1 MRRFFLRCAAAALA
15 AVLTLPPALAA
26 ERDSEMVRVGLA
38 YGSSALASAN
48 LENNTGYGS
57 GYRMG
62 YFDDG
67 LDFVELARTDEGE
80 TQITMVKAQNT
91 WVNGTSYSN
100 SDNGGE
106 AIGCYHVLVEDGYRS
121 YEQAAADAQEYRDG
135 FVAWIGGDYQVRAG
149 AYLTEEEAE
158 DAAWDLDGEVVG
170 TSSYAVNVTVTGTDQ
185 ILFQF
190 DGGDALAL
198 GVMPDVTGT
207 DSVRT
212 WFKGYR
218 YYGGFRYERIGGGDL
233 TVVNIVDLE
242 TYIKGVV
249 PYEMSSSWPLE
260 ALKVQA
266 VCARSYAYIN
276 IHSGKHT
283 SYHFDV
289 CNTTDCQAYYG
300 AGTNSSSYQATER
313 TDRAVDE
320 TAGEYAWYDGQ
331 VIEAFYSSS
340 HGGASESVYNV
351 WGTSLEQYPY
361 LCGVEDPYE
370 ADMASK
376 NSYSSWTVSYTSS
389 ELAQRLERY
398 DYDASSGIE
407 SLTLTYSDLG
417 NVIQVRVNYR
427 DGGSDTIRPSSM
439 RSSSMRSVFG
449 ISSIRF
455 TVNGRAASSGSGT
468 TSSSGGGLT
477 ANGSTSLDSQGSYTV
492 ISGSG
497 SLSQAGLDGLYAI
510 SGSGSITPAEDAA
523 SGGGSDT
530 DTPAGTQ
537 VTVSGSSYS
546 FQGSGNGHQL
556 GLSQYGAWAMAE
568 RGFTYEEIIEFY
580 YPGTY
585 VR

>member
-1 MRRFFLRCAAAALA
+1 MQFA
-15 AVLTLPPALAA
+15 AVLLAVVLALPTVLAA
-26 ERDSEMVRVGLA
+26 GSGGEMVRVGLA
-38 YGSSALASAN
+38 YGSGALVNAN

-62 YFDDG
+62 YFDDD
-67 LDFVELARTDEGE
+67 LDFVELAWTDEDE
-80 TQITMVKAQNT
+80 TQITMVKTQNT

-100 SDNGGE
+100 SDNGGDV
-106 AIGCYHVLVEDGYRS
+106 IGCYHVLVESGYRS

-135 FVAWIGGDYQVRAG
+135 FVAWIDGDYQVRAG
-149 AYLTEEEAE
+149 SYTSRQEAE
-158 DAAWDLDGEVVG
+158 DAAQSLGGTVAG
-170 TSSYAVNVTVTGTDQ
+170 TSSYAVNVTRTGTAE

-198 GVMPDVTGT
+198 GVMPDVTGA
-207 DSVRT
+207 DAVRT

-313 TDRAVDE
+313 TDQAVDE

-389 ELAQRLERY
+389 ELAQRLENY
-398 DYDASSGIE
+398 GYDASSGIE

-439 RSSSMRSVFG
+439 RSVFG

-455 TVNGRAASSGSGT
+455 TVNGQAASSGSGT

-477 ANGSTSLDSQGSYTV
+477 ANGSTSLDSQGTYTV

-510 SGSGSITPAEDAA
+510 SGSGSVTPAEDAA
-523 SGGGSDT
+523 SGGGSGT

-537 VTVSGSSYS
+537 VTVSGSSYI

-556 GLSQYGAWAMAE
+556 GLSQYGARAMAE
-568 RGFTYEEIIEFY
+568 RGFTYDEIIEFY

>member
-1 MRRFFLRCAAAALA
+1 MELTMKRFLFPAAAVVLSA
-15 AVLTLPPALAA
+15 ALTLPPVLAA
-26 ERDSEMVRVGLA
+26 ERDSDMVRVGLA
-38 YGSSALASAN
+38 YGSGALTSAN

-57 GYRMG
+57 GYRLG
-62 YFDDG
+62 YFDGD
-67 LDFVELARTDEGE
+67 LDFVELARTGGDE
-80 TQITMVKAQNT
+80 TQLTMLKTQNT
-91 WVNGTSYSN
+91 WVNGSSYSS
-100 SDNGGE
+100 SDNGGDV
-106 AIGCYHVLVEDGYRS
+106 IGCFHVLVEEGLRS
-121 YEQAAADAQEYRDG
+121 YDQAAREAEAYRDG
-135 FVAWIGGDYQVRAG
+135 FVAWVAGDYQVRAG
-149 AYLTEEEAE
+149 AYPTEAEAE

-170 TSSYAVNVTVTGTDQ
+170 TSSYAVNVTRTGTAE

-198 GVMPDVTGT
+198 GVMPDVTGA
-207 DSVRT
+207 DAVRT

-313 TDRAVDE
+313 TDQAVDE

-389 ELAQRLERY
+389 ELAQRLENY
-398 DYDASSGIE
+398 DYDASNGIE

-439 RSSSMRSVFG
+439 RSVFG

-455 TVNGRAASSGSGT
+455 TVNGQAASSGSGT

-477 ANGSTSLDSQGSYTV
+477 ANGSTSLDSQGTYTV

-510 SGSGSITPAEDAA
+510 SGSGSITSVEDAA
-523 SGGGSDT
+523 SGGGSGPD
-530 DTPAGTQ
+530 PPSGPQ
-537 VTVSGSSYS
+537 VTVSGSSYT

-585 VR
+585 VQ

>member
-1 MRRFFLRCAAAALA
+1 MQFA
-15 AVLTLPPALAA
+15 AVLLAVVLALPTVLAA
-26 ERDSEMVRVGLA
+26 GSGGEMVRVGLA
-38 YGSSALASAN
+38 YGSGALVNAN

-62 YFDDG
+62 YFDDD
-67 LDFVELARTDEGE
+67 LDFVELAWTDEDE
-80 TQITMVKAQNT
+80 TQITMVKTQNT

-100 SDNGGE
+100 SDNGGDV
-106 AIGCYHVLVEDGYRS
+106 IGCYHVLVESGYRS

-135 FVAWIGGDYQVRAG
+135 FVAWIDGDYQVRAG
-149 AYLTEEEAE
+149 SYTSRQEAE
-158 DAAWDLDGEVVG
+158 DAAQSLGGTVAG
-170 TSSYAVNVTVTGTDQ
+170 TSSYAVNVTRTGTAE

-198 GVMPDVTGT
+198 GVMPDVTGADT
-207 DSVRT
+207 VRT

-313 TDRAVDE
+313 TDQAVDE

-351 WGTSLEQYPY
+351 WGTSLERYPY

-389 ELAQRLERY
+389 ELVQRLENY
-398 DYDASSGIE
+398 GYDASSGIE

-439 RSSSMRSVFG
+439 RSVFG

-455 TVNGRAASSGSGT
+455 TVNGQAASSGSGT

-477 ANGSTSLDSQGSYTV
+477 ANGSTSLDSQGTYTV

-523 SGGGSDT
+523 SGGGSGT
-530 DTPAGTQ
+530 DTPTGTQ

>member
-1 MRRFFLRCAAAALA
+1 MQFA
-15 AVLTLPPALAA
+15 AVLLAVVLALPTVLAA
-26 ERDSEMVRVGLA
+26 GSGGEMVRVGLA
-38 YGSSALASAN
+38 YGSGALVNAN

-62 YFDDG
+62 YFDDD
-67 LDFVELARTDEGE
+67 LDFVELAWTDEDE
-80 TQITMVKAQNT
+80 TQITMVKTQNT

-100 SDNGGE
+100 SDNGGDV
-106 AIGCYHVLVEDGYRS
+106 IGCYHVLVESGYRS
-121 YEQAAADAQEYRDG
+121 YEQAAAAAQEYRDG
-135 FVAWIGGDYQVRAG
+135 FVAWIDGDYQVRAG
-149 AYLTEEEAE
+149 SYTSRQEAE
-158 DAAWDLDGEVVG
+158 DAAQSLGGTVAG
-170 TSSYAVNVTVTGTDQ
+170 TSSYAVNVTRTGTAE

-190 DGGDALAL
+190 DGGDELAL
-198 GVMPDVTGT
+198 GVMPDVTGA
-207 DSVRT
+207 DAVRT

-313 TDRAVDE
+313 TDQAVDE
-320 TAGEYAWYDGQ
+320 TAGEYTWYDGQ

-351 WGTSLEQYPY
+351 WGTSLERYPY

-389 ELAQRLERY
+389 ELVQRLENY
-398 DYDASSGIE
+398 GYDASSGIE

-427 DGGSDTIRPSSM
+427 GGGSDTIRP
-439 RSSSMRSVFG
+439 SSMRSVFG

-455 TVNGRAASSGSGT
+455 TVNGQAASSGSGT

-477 ANGSTSLDSQGSYTV
+477 ANGSTSLDSQGTYTV

-523 SGGGSDT
+523 SGGGSGT
-530 DTPAGTQ
+530 DTPTGTQ

>member
-1 MRRFFLRCAAAALA
+1 MQFA
-15 AVLTLPPALAA
+15 AVLLAVVLALPTVLAA
-26 ERDSEMVRVGLA
+26 GSGGEMVRVGLA
-38 YGSSALASAN
+38 YGSGALVNAN

-62 YFDDG
+62 YFDDD
-67 LDFVELARTDEGE
+67 LDFVELAWTDEDE
-80 TQITMVKAQNT
+80 TQITMVKTQNT

-100 SDNGGE
+100 SDNSGDV
-106 AIGCYHVLVEDGYRS
+106 IGCYHVLVESGYRS

-135 FVAWIGGDYQVRAG
+135 FVAWIDGDYQVRAG
-149 AYLTEEEAE
+149 SYTSRQEAE
-158 DAAWDLDGEVVG
+158 DAAQSLGGTVAG
-170 TSSYAVNVTVTGTDQ
+170 TSSYAVNVTRTGTAE

-190 DGGDALAL
+190 DGGDDLAL
-198 GVMPDVTGT
+198 GVMPDVTGA
-207 DSVRT
+207 DAVRT

-313 TDRAVDE
+313 TDQAVDE

-389 ELAQRLERY
+389 ELAQRLENY
-398 DYDASSGIE
+398 GYDASSGIE

-439 RSSSMRSVFG
+439 RSVFG

-455 TVNGRAASSGSGT
+455 TVNGQAASSGSGT

-477 ANGSTSLDSQGSYTV
+477 ANGSTSLDSQGTYTV

-523 SGGGSDT
+523 SGGDSGT
-530 DTPAGTQ
+530 DTPTGTQ
-537 VTVSGSSYS
+537 VAVSGSSYS

-568 RGFTYEEIIEFY
+568 RGFTYDEIIEFY

>member
-1 MRRFFLRCAAAALA
+1 MQFA
-15 AVLTLPPALAA
+15 AVLLAVVLALPTVLAA
-26 ERDSEMVRVGLA
+26 GSGGEMVRVGLA
-38 YGSSALASAN
+38 YGSGALVNAN

-67 LDFVELARTDEGE
+67 LDFVELARTDEDE
-80 TQITMVKAQNT
+80 TQITMVKTQNT

-100 SDNGGE
+100 SDNGGDV
-106 AIGCYHVLVEDGYRS
+106 IGCYHVLVESGYRS

-135 FVAWIGGDYQVRAG
+135 FVAWIDGDYQVRAG
-149 AYLTEEEAE
+149 SYTSRQEAE
-158 DAAWDLDGEVVG
+158 DAAQSLGGTVAG
-170 TSSYAVNVTVTGTDQ
+170 TSSYAVNVTRTGTAE

-190 DGGDALAL
+190 DGGDDLAL
-198 GVMPDVTGT
+198 GVMPDVTGA
-207 DSVRT
+207 DAVRT

-313 TDRAVDE
+313 TDQAVDE

-389 ELAQRLERY
+389 ELAQRLENY
-398 DYDASSGIE
+398 GYDASSGIE

-439 RSSSMRSVFG
+439 RSVFG

-455 TVNGRAASSGSGT
+455 TVNGQAASSGSGT

-477 ANGSTSLDSQGSYTV
+477 ANGSTSLDSQGTYTV

-523 SGGGSDT
+523 SGGGSGT
-530 DTPAGTQ
+530 DTPTGTQ

-585 VR
+585 VQ

>member
-1 MRRFFLRCAAAALA
+1 MQFA
-15 AVLTLPPALAA
+15 AVLLAVVLALPTVLAA
-26 ERDSEMVRVGLA
+26 GSGGEMVRVGLA
-38 YGSSALASAN
+38 YGSGALVNAN

-62 YFDDG
+62 YFDDD
-67 LDFVELARTDEGE
+67 LDFVELAWTDKDE
-80 TQITMVKAQNT
+80 TQITMVKTQNT

-100 SDNGGE
+100 SDNGGDV
-106 AIGCYHVLVEDGYRS
+106 IGCYHVLVESGYRS

-135 FVAWIGGDYQVRAG
+135 FVAWIDGDYQVRAG
-149 AYLTEEEAE
+149 SYTSRQEAE
-158 DAAWDLDGEVVG
+158 DAAQNLGGTVAG
-170 TSSYAVNVTVTGTDQ
+170 TSSYAVNVTRTGTAE

-198 GVMPDVTGT
+198 GVMPDVTGA
-207 DSVRT
+207 DAVRT

-313 TDRAVDE
+313 TDQAVDE

-389 ELAQRLERY
+389 ELAQRLENY
-398 DYDASSGIE
+398 GYDASSGIE

-439 RSSSMRSVFG
+439 RSAFG

-455 TVNGRAASSGSGT
+455 TVNGQAASSGSGT

-477 ANGSTSLDSQGSYTV
+477 ANGSTSLDSQGTYTV

-523 SGGGSDT
+523 SGGGSGT
-530 DTPAGTQ
+530 DTPTGTQ

-568 RGFTYEEIIEFY
+568 RGFTYDEIIEFY

>member
-1 MRRFFLRCAAAALA
+1 MQFA
-15 AVLTLPPALAA
+15 AVLLAVVLALPTVLAA
-26 ERDSEMVRVGLA
+26 GSGGEMVRVGLA
-38 YGSSALASAN
+38 YGSGALVNAN

-62 YFDDG
+62 YFDDD
-67 LDFVELARTDEGE
+67 LDFVELAWTDEDE
-80 TQITMVKAQNT
+80 TQITMVKTQNT

-100 SDNGGE
+100 SDNGGDV
-106 AIGCYHVLVEDGYRS
+106 IGCYHVLVESGYRS

-135 FVAWIGGDYQVRAG
+135 FVAWIDGDYQVRAG
-149 AYLTEEEAE
+149 SYTSRQEAE
-158 DAAWDLDGEVVG
+158 DAAQSLGGTVAG
-170 TSSYAVNVTVTGTDQ
+170 TSSYAVNVTRTGTAE

-190 DGGDALAL
+190 DGGDDLAL
-198 GVMPDVTGT
+198 GVMPDVTGA
-207 DSVRT
+207 DAVRT

-218 YYGGFRYERIGGGDL
+218 YYGGFRYERIGGSDL

-313 TDRAVDE
+313 TDQAVDE

-389 ELAQRLERY
+389 ELAQRLENY
-398 DYDASSGIE
+398 GYDASSGIE

-439 RSSSMRSVFG
+439 RSVFG

-455 TVNGRAASSGSGT
+455 TVNGQAASSGSGT

-477 ANGSTSLDSQGSYTV
+477 ANGSTSLDSQGTYTV

-523 SGGGSDT
+523 SGGGSGT
-530 DTPAGTQ
+530 DTPTGTQ

-568 RGFTYEEIIEFY
+568 RGFTYDEIIEFY

>member
-1 MRRFFLRCAAAALA
+1 MQFA
-15 AVLTLPPALAA
+15 AVLLAVVLALPTVLAA
-26 ERDSEMVRVGLA
+26 GSGGEMVRVGLA
-38 YGSSALASAN
+38 YGSGALVNAN

-62 YFDDG
+62 YFDDD
-67 LDFVELARTDEGE
+67 LDFVELAWTDEDE
-80 TQITMVKAQNT
+80 TQITMVKTQNT

-100 SDNGGE
+100 SDNGGDV
-106 AIGCYHVLVEDGYRS
+106 IGCYHVLVESGYRS

-135 FVAWIGGDYQVRAG
+135 FVAWIDGDYQVRAG
-149 AYLTEEEAE
+149 SYTSRQEAE
-158 DAAWDLDGEVVG
+158 DAAQSLGGTVAG
-170 TSSYAVNVTVTGTDQ
+170 TSSYAVNVTRTGTAE

-190 DGGDALAL
+190 DGGDELAL
-198 GVMPDVTGT
+198 GVMPDVTGA
-207 DSVRT
+207 DAVRT

-313 TDRAVDE
+313 TDQAVDE

-389 ELAQRLERY
+389 ELAQRLENY
-398 DYDASSGIE
+398 GYDASSGIE

-439 RSSSMRSVFG
+439 RSVFG

-455 TVNGRAASSGSGT
+455 TVNGQAASSGSGT

-477 ANGSTSLDSQGSYTV
+477 ANGSTSLDSQGTYTV

-523 SGGGSDT
+523 SGGGSGT
-530 DTPAGTQ
+530 DTPTGTQ

-568 RGFTYEEIIEFY
+568 RGFTYDEIIEFY

>member
-1 MRRFFLRCAAAALA
+1 MQFA
-15 AVLTLPPALAA
+15 AVLLAVVLSLPTVLAA
-26 ERDSEMVRVGLA
+26 GSGGEMVRVGLA
-38 YGSSALASAN
+38 YGSGALVNAN

-62 YFDDG
+62 YFDDD
-67 LDFVELARTDEGE
+67 LDFVELAWTDEDE
-80 TQITMVKAQNT
+80 TQITMVKTQNT

-100 SDNGGE
+100 SDNGGDV
-106 AIGCYHVLVEDGYRS
+106 IGCYHVLVESGYRS

-135 FVAWIGGDYQVRAG
+135 FVAWIDGDYQVRAG
-149 AYLTEEEAE
+149 SYTSRQEAE
-158 DAAWDLDGEVVG
+158 DAAQNLGGTVAG
-170 TSSYAVNVTVTGTDQ
+170 TSSYAVNVTRTGTAE

-190 DGGDALAL
+190 DGGDDLAL
-198 GVMPDVTGT
+198 GVMPDVTEADT
-207 DSVRT
+207 VRT

-260 ALKVQA
+260 ALKVQS

-313 TDRAVDE
+313 TDQAVDE

-389 ELAQRLERY
+389 ELAQRLENY
-398 DYDASSGIE
+398 GYDASSGIE

-439 RSSSMRSVFG
+439 RSVFG

-455 TVNGRAASSGSGT
+455 TVNGQAASSVSGT

-477 ANGSTSLDSQGSYTV
+477 ANGSTSLDSQGTYTV

-523 SGGGSDT
+523 SGGGSGT
-530 DTPAGTQ
+530 DTPTGTQ

-568 RGFTYEEIIEFY
+568 RGFTYDEIIEFY

>member
-1 MRRFFLRCAAAALA
+1 MQFA
-15 AVLTLPPALAA
+15 AVLLAVVLALPTVLAA
-26 ERDSEMVRVGLA
+26 GSGGEMVRVGLA
-38 YGSSALASAN
+38 YGSGALVNAN

-62 YFDDG
+62 YFDDD
-67 LDFVELARTDEGE
+67 LDFVELAWTDEDE
-80 TQITMVKAQNT
+80 TQITMVKTQNV
-91 WVNGTSYSN
+91 WVNGSSYST
-100 SDNGGE
+100 SDNGGDV
-106 AIGCYHVLVEDGYRS
+106 IGCYHVLVEDGYRS

-135 FVAWIGGDYQVRAG
+135 FVAWIDGDYQVRAG
-149 AYLTEEEAE
+149 SYTSRQEAE
-158 DAAWDLDGEVVG
+158 DAAQSLGGTVAG
-170 TSSYAVNVTVTGTDQ
+170 TSSYAVNVTRTGTAE

-198 GVMPDVTGT
+198 GVMPDVTGA
-207 DSVRT
+207 DAVRT

-313 TDRAVDE
+313 TDQAVDE

-389 ELAQRLERY
+389 ELAQRLQARGY
-398 DYDASSGIE
+398 NASSGIA

-417 NVIQVRVNYR
+417 NVIQVRVTYGNGESN
-427 DGGSDTIRPSSM
+427 DLKPTSI
-439 RSSSMRSVFG
+439 RSVFG
-449 ISSIRF
+449 VSSIRF
-455 TVNGRAASSGSGT
+455 TVNGQSVSSGAG

-477 ANGSTSLDSQGSYTV
+477 ANGSASLDSQGTYTV

-523 SGGGSDT
+523 SGGGSGT
-530 DTPAGTQ
+530 DTPTGTQ

-568 RGFTYEEIIEFY
+568 RGFTYDEVIEFY

>member
-1 MRRFFLRCAAAALA
+1 MQFAAVLLAVVLALPTALA
-15 AVLTLPPALAA
+15 AG
-26 ERDSEMVRVGLA
+26 SGGEMVRVGLA
-38 YGSSALASAN
+38 YGSGALVNAN

-62 YFDDG
+62 YFDDD
-67 LDFVELARTDEGE
+67 LDFVELAWTDEDE
-80 TQITMVKAQNT
+80 TQITMVKTQNT

-100 SDNGGE
+100 SDNGGDV
-106 AIGCYHVLVEDGYRS
+106 IGCYHVLVESGYRS

-135 FVAWIGGDYQVRAG
+135 FVAWIDGDYQVRAG
-149 AYLTEEEAE
+149 SYTSRQEAE
-158 DAAWDLDGEVVG
+158 DAAQSLGGTVAG
-170 TSSYAVNVTVTGTDQ
+170 TSSYAVNVTRTGTAE

-198 GVMPDVTGT
+198 GVMPDVTGADT
-207 DSVRT
+207 VRT

-313 TDRAVDE
+313 TDQAVDE

-389 ELAQRLERY
+389 ELAQRLENY
-398 DYDASSGIE
+398 GYDASSGIE

-439 RSSSMRSVFG
+439 RSVFD

-455 TVNGRAASSGSGT
+455 TVNGQAASSGSGT

-477 ANGSTSLDSQGSYTV
+477 ANGSTSLDSQGTYTV

-523 SGGGSDT
+523 SGGGSGT
-530 DTPAGTQ
+530 DTPTGTQ
-537 VTVSGSSYS
+537 VTVSGSSYI

-556 GLSQYGAWAMAE
+556 GLSQYGARAMAE
-568 RGFTYEEIIEFY
+568 RGFTYDEIIEFY

>member
-1 MRRFFLRCAAAALA
+1 MQFA
-15 AVLTLPPALAA
+15 AVLLAVVLSLPTVLAA
-26 ERDSEMVRVGLA
+26 GSGGEMVRVGLA
-38 YGSSALASAN
+38 YGSGALVNAN

-62 YFDDG
+62 YFDDD
-67 LDFVELARTDEGE
+67 LDFVELAWTDEDE
-80 TQITMVKAQNT
+80 TQITMVKTQNT

-100 SDNGGE
+100 SDNGGDV
-106 AIGCYHVLVEDGYRS
+106 IGCYHVLVESGYRS

-135 FVAWIGGDYQVRAG
+135 FVAWIDGDYQVRAG
-149 AYLTEEEAE
+149 SYTSRQEAE
-158 DAAWDLDGEVVG
+158 DAAQSLGGTVAG
-170 TSSYAVNVTVTGTDQ
+170 TSSYAVNVTRTGTAE

-190 DGGDALAL
+190 DGGDDLAL
-198 GVMPDVTGT
+198 GVMPDVTGADT
-207 DSVRT
+207 VRT

-313 TDRAVDE
+313 TDQAVDE

-389 ELAQRLERY
+389 ELVQRLENY
-398 DYDASSGIE
+398 GYDASSGIE

-439 RSSSMRSVFG
+439 RSVFG

-455 TVNGRAASSGSGT
+455 TVNGQAASSGSGT

-477 ANGSTSLDSQGSYTV
+477 ANGSTSLDSQGTYTV

-523 SGGGSDT
+523 SGGGSGT
-530 DTPAGTQ
+530 DTPTGTQ

-568 RGFTYEEIIEFY
+568 RGFTYDEIIEFY

>member
-1 MRRFFLRCAAAALA
+1 MQFA
-15 AVLTLPPALAA
+15 AVLLAVVLALPTVLAA
-26 ERDSEMVRVGLA
+26 GSGGEMVRVGLA
-38 YGSSALASAN
+38 YGSGALVNAN

-67 LDFVELARTDEGE
+67 LDFVELAWTDEDE
-80 TQITMVKAQNT
+80 TQITMVKTQNT

-100 SDNGGE
+100 SDNGGNV
-106 AIGCYHVLVEDGYRS
+106 IGCYHVLMESGYRS
-121 YEQAAADAQEYRDG
+121 YEQAAAAAQEYRDG
-135 FVAWIGGDYQVRAG
+135 FVAWIDGDYQVRAG
-149 AYLTEEEAE
+149 SYTSRQEAE
-158 DAAWDLDGEVVG
+158 DAAQSLGGTVAG
-170 TSSYAVNVTVTGTDQ
+170 TSSYAVNVTRTGTAE

-198 GVMPDVTGT
+198 GVMPDVTGA
-207 DSVRT
+207 DAVRT

-313 TDRAVDE
+313 TDQAVDE

-389 ELAQRLERY
+389 ELAQRLENY
-398 DYDASSGIE
+398 GYDASSGIE

-439 RSSSMRSVFG
+439 RSVFG

-455 TVNGRAASSGSGT
+455 TVNGQAASSGSGT

-477 ANGSTSLDSQGSYTV
+477 ANGSTSLDSQGTYTV

-523 SGGGSDT
+523 SGGGSGT
-530 DTPAGTQ
+530 DTPTGTQ

-568 RGFTYEEIIEFY
+568 RGFTYDEIIEFY

>member
-1 MRRFFLRCAAAALA
+1 MQFA
-15 AVLTLPPALAA
+15 AVLLAVVLALPTVLAA
-26 ERDSEMVRVGLA
+26 GSGGEMVRVGLA
-38 YGSSALASAN
+38 YGSGALVNAN

-62 YFDDG
+62 YFDDD
-67 LDFVELARTDEGE
+67 LDFVELAWTDEDE
-80 TQITMVKAQNT
+80 TQITMVKTQNI

-100 SDNGGE
+100 SDNGGDV
-106 AIGCYHVLVEDGYRS
+106 IGCYHVLVESGYRS

-135 FVAWIGGDYQVRAG
+135 FVAWIDGDYQVRAG
-149 AYLTEEEAE
+149 SYTSRQEAE
-158 DAAWDLDGEVVG
+158 DAAQSLGGTVAG
-170 TSSYAVNVTVTGTDQ
+170 TSSYAVNVTRTGTAE

-198 GVMPDVTGT
+198 GVMPDVTGA
-207 DSVRT
+207 DAVRT
-212 WFKGYR
+212 WFKDYR
-218 YYGGFRYERIGGGDL
+218 YYGGFRYERIGGGNL

-313 TDRAVDE
+313 TDQAVDE

-389 ELAQRLERY
+389 ELAQRLENY
-398 DYDASSGIE
+398 GYDASSGIE

-439 RSSSMRSVFG
+439 RSVFG

-455 TVNGRAASSGSGT
+455 TVNGQAASSGSGT

-477 ANGSTSLDSQGSYTV
+477 ANGSTSLDSQGTYTV

-523 SGGGSDT
+523 SGGGSGT
-530 DTPAGTQ
+530 DTPTGTQ

-568 RGFTYEEIIEFY
+568 RGFTYDEIIEFY

>member
-1 MRRFFLRCAAAALA
+1 MQFAAVLLAVVLALPTALA
-15 AVLTLPPALAA
+15 AG
-26 ERDSEMVRVGLA
+26 SGGEMVRVGLA
-38 YGSSALASAN
+38 YGSGALVNAN

-67 LDFVELARTDEGE
+67 LDFVELARTDEDE
-80 TQITMVKAQNT
+80 TQITMVKTQNT

-100 SDNGGE
+100 SDNGGDV
-106 AIGCYHVLVEDGYRS
+106 IGCYHVLVESGYRS

-135 FVAWIGGDYQVRAG
+135 FVAWIDGDYQVRAG
-149 AYLTEEEAE
+149 SYTSRQEAE
-158 DAAWDLDGEVVG
+158 DAAQSLGGTVAG
-170 TSSYAVNVTVTGTDQ
+170 TSSYAVNVTRTGTAE

-198 GVMPDVTGT
+198 GVMPDVTGA
-207 DSVRT
+207 DAVRT

-313 TDRAVDE
+313 TDQAVDE

-389 ELAQRLERY
+389 ELAQRLENY
-398 DYDASSGIE
+398 GYDASSGIE

-439 RSSSMRSVFG
+439 RSVFG

-455 TVNGRAASSGSGT
+455 TVNGQAASSGSGT

-477 ANGSTSLDSQGSYTV
+477 ANGSTSLDSQGTYTV

-523 SGGGSDT
+523 SGGGSGT
-530 DTPAGTQ
+530 DTPTGTQ

-568 RGFTYEEIIEFY
+568 RGFTYDEIIEFY

>member
-1 MRRFFLRCAAAALA
+1 MQFA
-15 AVLTLPPALAA
+15 AVLLAVVLSLPTVLAA
-26 ERDSEMVRVGLA
+26 GSGGEMVRVGLA
-38 YGSSALASAN
+38 YGSGALVNAN

-62 YFDDG
+62 YFDDD
-67 LDFVELARTDEGE
+67 LDFVELAWTDEDE
-80 TQITMVKAQNT
+80 TQITMVKTQNT

-100 SDNGGE
+100 SDNGGDV
-106 AIGCYHVLVEDGYRS
+106 IGCYHVLVESGYRS

-135 FVAWIGGDYQVRAG
+135 FVAWIDGDYQVRAG
-149 AYLTEEEAE
+149 SYTSRQEAE
-158 DAAWDLDGEVVG
+158 DAAQSLGGTVAG
-170 TSSYAVNVTVTGTDQ
+170 TSSYAVNVTRTGTTE

-198 GVMPDVTGT
+198 GVMPDVTGA
-207 DSVRT
+207 DAVRT

-313 TDRAVDE
+313 TDQAVDE

-389 ELAQRLERY
+389 ELAQRLENY
-398 DYDASSGIE
+398 GYDASSGIE

-439 RSSSMRSVFG
+439 RSVFG

-455 TVNGRAASSGSGT
+455 TVNGQAASSGSGT

-477 ANGSTSLDSQGSYTV
+477 ANGSTSLDSQGTYTV

-523 SGGGSDT
+523 SGGGSGT
-530 DTPAGTQ
+530 DTPTGTQ
-537 VTVSGSSYS
+537 VTVSGSSYT

>member
-1 MRRFFLRCAAAALA
+1 MQFA
-15 AVLTLPPALAA
+15 AVLLAVVLALPTVLAA
-26 ERDSEMVRVGLA
+26 GSGGEMVRVGLA
-38 YGSSALASAN
+38 YGSGALVNAN

-62 YFDDG
+62 YFDDD
-67 LDFVELARTDEGE
+67 LDFVELAWTDEDE
-80 TQITMVKAQNT
+80 TQITMVKTQNT

-100 SDNGGE
+100 SDNGGDV
-106 AIGCYHVLVEDGYRS
+106 IGCYHVLVESGYRS

-135 FVAWIGGDYQVRAG
+135 FVAWIDGDYQVRAG
-149 AYLTEEEAE
+149 SYTSRQEAE
-158 DAAWDLDGEVVG
+158 NAAQSLGGTVAG
-170 TSSYAVNVTVTGTDQ
+170 TSSYAVNVTRTGSAE

-198 GVMPDVTGT
+198 GVMPDVTGA
-207 DSVRT
+207 DAVRT

-313 TDRAVDE
+313 TDQAVDE

-389 ELAQRLERY
+389 ELAQRLENY
-398 DYDASSGIE
+398 GYDASSGIE

-439 RSSSMRSVFG
+439 RSVFG

-455 TVNGRAASSGSGT
+455 TVNGQAASSGSGT

-477 ANGSTSLDSQGSYTV
+477 ANGSTSLDSQGTYTV

-523 SGGGSDT
+523 SGGGSGT
-530 DTPAGTQ
+530 DTPTGTQ

-568 RGFTYEEIIEFY
+568 RGFTYDEIIEFY

>member
-1 MRRFFLRCAAAALA
+1 MQFA
-15 AVLTLPPALAA
+15 AVLLAVVLSLPTVLAA
-26 ERDSEMVRVGLA
+26 GSGGEMVRVGLA
-38 YGSSALASAN
+38 YGSGALVNAN

-62 YFDDG
+62 YFDDD
-67 LDFVELARTDEGE
+67 LDFVELAWTDEDE
-80 TQITMVKAQNT
+80 TQITMVKTQNT

-100 SDNGGE
+100 SDNGGDV
-106 AIGCYHVLVEDGYRS
+106 IGCYHVLVESGYRS

-135 FVAWIGGDYQVRAG
+135 FVAWIDGDYQVRAG
-149 AYLTEEEAE
+149 SYTSRQEAE
-158 DAAWDLDGEVVG
+158 DAAQSLGGTVAG
-170 TSSYAVNVTVTGTDQ
+170 TSSYAVNVTRTGSAE

-198 GVMPDVTGT
+198 GVMPDVTGA
-207 DSVRT
+207 DAVRT

-313 TDRAVDE
+313 TDQAVDE

-389 ELAQRLERY
+389 ELAQRLENY
-398 DYDASSGIE
+398 GYDASSGIE

-427 DGGSDTIRPSSM
+427 GGGSDTIRP
-439 RSSSMRSVFG
+439 SSMRSVFG

-455 TVNGRAASSGSGT
+455 TVNGQAASSGSGT
-468 TSSSGGGLT
+468 TSSSGGGPT
-477 ANGSTSLDSQGSYTV
+477 ANGSTSLDSQGTYTV

-523 SGGGSDT
+523 SGGGSGT
-530 DTPAGTQ
+530 DTPTGTQ

-568 RGFTYEEIIEFY
+568 RGFTYDEIIEFY

>member
-1 MRRFFLRCAAAALA
+1 MQFA
-15 AVLTLPPALAA
+15 AVLLAVVLALPTVLAA
-26 ERDSEMVRVGLA
+26 GSGGEMVRVGLA
-38 YGSSALASAN
+38 YGSGALVNAN

-62 YFDDG
+62 YFDDD
-67 LDFVELARTDEGE
+67 LDFVELAWTDEDE
-80 TQITMVKAQNT
+80 TQITMVKTQNT

-100 SDNGGE
+100 SDNGGDV
-106 AIGCYHVLVEDGYRS
+106 IGCYHVLVEDGYRS

-135 FVAWIGGDYQVRAG
+135 FVAWIDGDYQVRAG
-149 AYLTEEEAE
+149 SYTSRQEAE
-158 DAAWDLDGEVVG
+158 DAAQSLGGTVAG
-170 TSSYAVNVTVTGTDQ
+170 TSSYAVNVTRTGTAE

-190 DGGDALAL
+190 DGGDDLAL
-198 GVMPDVTGT
+198 GVMPDVTGADT
-207 DSVRT
+207 VRT

-313 TDRAVDE
+313 TDQAVDE

-389 ELAQRLERY
+389 ELAQRLENY
-398 DYDASSGIE
+398 GYDASSGIE

-439 RSSSMRSVFG
+439 RSVFG

-455 TVNGRAASSGSGT
+455 TVNGQAASSGSGT

-477 ANGSTSLDSQGSYTV
+477 ANGSTSLDSQGTYTV

-510 SGSGSITPAEDAA
+510 SGSGSINPAEDAA
-523 SGGGSDT
+523 SGGGSGT
-530 DTPAGTQ
+530 DTPTGTQ

>member
-1 MRRFFLRCAAAALA
+1 MQFA
-15 AVLTLPPALAA
+15 AVLLAVVLALPTVLAA
-26 ERDSEMVRVGLA
+26 GSGGEMVRVGLA
-38 YGSSALASAN
+38 YGSGALVNAN

-62 YFDDG
+62 YFDDD
-67 LDFVELARTDEGE
+67 LDFVELAWTDEDE
-80 TQITMVKAQNT
+80 TQITMVKTQNT

-100 SDNGGE
+100 SDNGGDV
-106 AIGCYHVLVEDGYRS
+106 IGCYHVLVESGYRS
-121 YEQAAADAQEYRDG
+121 YKQAAADAQEYRDG
-135 FVAWIGGDYQVRAG
+135 FVAWIDGDYQVRAG
-149 AYLTEEEAE
+149 SYTSRQEAE
-158 DAAWDLDGEVVG
+158 DAAQSLGGTVAG
-170 TSSYAVNVTVTGTDQ
+170 TSSYAVNVTRTGTAE

-190 DGGDALAL
+190 DGGDDLAL
-198 GVMPDVTGT
+198 GVMPDVTGADT
-207 DSVRT
+207 VRT

-218 YYGGFRYERIGGGDL
+218 YYGGFRYERIGGDL

-313 TDRAVDE
+313 TDQAVDE

-389 ELAQRLERY
+389 ELAQRLENY
-398 DYDASSGIE
+398 GYDASSGIE
-407 SLTLTYSDLG
+407 SLTLTYSGLG

-439 RSSSMRSVFG
+439 RSVFG

-455 TVNGRAASSGSGT
+455 TVNGQAASSGSGT
-468 TSSSGGGLT
+468 TSSSSGGLT
-477 ANGSTSLDSQGSYTV
+477 ANGSTSLDSQGTYTV

-523 SGGGSDT
+523 SGGGSGT
-530 DTPAGTQ
+530 DTPTGTQ

-568 RGFTYEEIIEFY
+568 RGFTYDEIIEFY

>member
-1 MRRFFLRCAAAALA
+1 MQFAAVLLAVVLALPTALA
-15 AVLTLPPALAA
+15 AG
-26 ERDSEMVRVGLA
+26 SGGEMVRVGLA
-38 YGSSALASAN
+38 YGSGALVNAN

-62 YFDDG
+62 YFDDD
-67 LDFVELARTDEGE
+67 LDFVELAWTDEDE
-80 TQITMVKAQNT
+80 TQITMVKTQNV
-91 WVNGTSYSN
+91 WVNGSSYST

-106 AIGCYHVLVEDGYRS
+106 AIGCYHVLVESGYRS
-121 YEQAAADAQEYRDG
+121 YEQAADDAQDD
-135 FVAWIGGDYQVRAG
+135 GDYQVRAG
-149 AYLTEEEAE
+149 SYTSRQEAE
-158 DAAWDLDGEVVG
+158 DAAQSLGGTVAG
-170 TSSYAVNVTVTGTDQ
+170 TSSYAVNVTRTGTAE

-190 DGGDALAL
+190 DGGDDLAL
-198 GVMPDVTGT
+198 GVMPDGTGADT
-207 DSVRT
+207 VRT

-300 AGTNSSSYQATER
+300 AGTNSSFYQATER
-313 TDRAVDE
+313 TDQAVDE
-320 TAGEYAWYDGQ
+320 TAGKYAWYDGQ

-376 NSYSSWTVSYTSS
+376 NSYSSWTVSYSSS
-389 ELAQRLERY
+389 ELAQRLENY
-398 DYDASSGIE
+398 GYDASSGIE

-439 RSSSMRSVFG
+439 RSVFG

-455 TVNGRAASSGSGT
+455 TVNGQAASSGSGT

-477 ANGSTSLDSQGSYTV
+477 ANGSTSLDSQGTYTV

-523 SGGGSDT
+523 SGGSSGT
-530 DTPAGTQ
+530 DTPTGTQ
-537 VTVSGSSYS
+537 VTVSGSSYT

-568 RGFTYEEIIEFY
+568 RGFTYDEIIEFY

>member
-1 MRRFFLRCAAAALA
+1 MQFA
-15 AVLTLPPALAA
+15 AVLLAVVLALPTVLAA
-26 ERDSEMVRVGLA
+26 GSGGEMVRVGLA
-38 YGSSALASAN
+38 YGSGALVNAN

-62 YFDDG
+62 YFDDD
-67 LDFVELARTDEGE
+67 LDFVELAWTDEDE
-80 TQITMVKAQNT
+80 TQITMVKTQNT

-100 SDNGGE
+100 SDNGGDV
-106 AIGCYHVLVEDGYRS
+106 IGCYHVLVESGYRS

-135 FVAWIGGDYQVRAG
+135 FVAWIDGDYQVRAG
-149 AYLTEEEAE
+149 SYTSRQEAE
-158 DAAWDLDGEVVG
+158 DAAQSLGGTVAG
-170 TSSYAVNVTVTGTDQ
+170 TSSYAVNVTRTGTAE

-190 DGGDALAL
+190 DGGDDLAL
-198 GVMPDVTGT
+198 GVMPDVTGA
-207 DSVRT
+207 DAVRT

-313 TDRAVDE
+313 TDQAVDE

-389 ELAQRLERY
+389 ELAQRLENY
-398 DYDASSGIE
+398 GYDASSGIE

-417 NVIQVRVNYR
+417 NVIQVRANYR
-427 DGGSDTIRPSSM
+427 DGGSDTIRP
-439 RSSSMRSVFG
+439 SSMRSVFG

-455 TVNGRAASSGSGT
+455 TVNGQAASSGSGT

-477 ANGSTSLDSQGSYTV
+477 ANGSTSLDSQGTYTV

-523 SGGGSDT
+523 SGGSSGT
-530 DTPAGTQ
+530 DTPTGTQ
-537 VTVSGSSYS
+537 VTVSGSSYT

-568 RGFTYEEIIEFY
+568 RGFTYDEIIEFY

>member
-1 MRRFFLRCAAAALA
+1 MQFA
-15 AVLTLPPALAA
+15 AVLLAVVLALPTVLAA
-26 ERDSEMVRVGLA
+26 GSGGEMVRVGLA
-38 YGSSALASAN
+38 YGSGALVNAN

-62 YFDDG
+62 YFDDD
-67 LDFVELARTDEGE
+67 LDFVELAWTDEDE
-80 TQITMVKAQNT
+80 TQITMVKTQNT
-91 WVNGTSYSN
+91 WVNGTPYSN
-100 SDNGGE
+100 SDNGGDV
-106 AIGCYHVLVEDGYRS
+106 IGCYHVLVESGYRS

-135 FVAWIGGDYQVRAG
+135 FVAWIDGDYQVRAG
-149 AYLTEEEAE
+149 SYTSRQEAE
-158 DAAWDLDGEVVG
+158 DAAQSLGGTVAG
-170 TSSYAVNVTVTGTDQ
+170 TSSYAVNVTRTGTAE

-190 DGGDALAL
+190 DGGDDLAL
-198 GVMPDVTGT
+198 GVMPDVTGA
-207 DSVRT
+207 DAVRT

-313 TDRAVDE
+313 TDQAVDE

-389 ELAQRLERY
+389 ELAQRLENY
-398 DYDASSGIE
+398 GYDASSGIE

-439 RSSSMRSVFG
+439 RSAFG

-455 TVNGRAASSGSGT
+455 TVNGQAASSGSGT

-477 ANGSTSLDSQGSYTV
+477 ANGSTSLDSQGTYTV

-523 SGGGSDT
+523 SGGGSGT
-530 DTPAGTQ
+530 DTPTGTQ

-568 RGFTYEEIIEFY
+568 RGFTYDEIIEFY

>member
-1 MRRFFLRCAAAALA
+1 MQFA
-15 AVLTLPPALAA
+15 AVLLAVVLALPTVLAA
-26 ERDSEMVRVGLA
+26 GSGGEMVRVGLA
-38 YGSSALASAN
+38 YGSGALVNAN

-62 YFDDG
+62 YFDDD
-67 LDFVELARTDEGE
+67 LDFVELAWTDEDE
-80 TQITMVKAQNT
+80 TQITMVKTQNT
-91 WVNGTSYSN
+91 WVNGTSYST
-100 SDNGGE
+100 SDNGGDV
-106 AIGCYHVLVEDGYRS
+106 IGCYHVLVESGYRS
-121 YEQAAADAQEYRDG
+121 YEQAADDAQEYRDG
-135 FVAWIGGDYQVRAG
+135 FVAWIDGDYQVRAG
-149 AYLTEEEAE
+149 SYTSRQEAE
-158 DAAWDLDGEVVG
+158 DAAQNLGGTVAG
-170 TSSYAVNVTVTGTDQ
+170 TSSYAVNVTRTGTAE

-190 DGGDALAL
+190 DGGDDLAL
-198 GVMPDVTGT
+198 GVMPDVTGADT
-207 DSVRT
+207 VRT

-313 TDRAVDE
+313 TDQAVDE

-389 ELAQRLERY
+389 ELVQRLENY
-398 DYDASSGIE
+398 GYDASSGIE

-439 RSSSMRSVFG
+439 RSVFG

-455 TVNGRAASSGSGT
+455 TVNGQAASSGSGT

-477 ANGSTSLDSQGSYTV
+477 ANGSTSLDSQGTYTV

-523 SGGGSDT
+523 SGGGSGT
-530 DTPAGTQ
+530 DTPTGTQ

>member
-1 MRRFFLRCAAAALA
+1 MQFAAVLLAVVLALPTALA
-15 AVLTLPPALAA
+15 AG
-26 ERDSEMVRVGLA
+26 SGGEMVRVGLA
-38 YGSSALASAN
+38 YGSGALVNAN

-62 YFDDG
+62 YFDDD
-67 LDFVELARTDEGE
+67 LDFVELAWTDEDE
-80 TQITMVKAQNT
+80 TQITMVKTQNT

-100 SDNGGE
+100 SDNGGDV
-106 AIGCYHVLVEDGYRS
+106 IGCYHVLVESGYRS

-135 FVAWIGGDYQVRAG
+135 FVAWIDGDYQVRAG
-149 AYLTEEEAE
+149 SYTSRQEAE
-158 DAAWDLDGEVVG
+158 DAAQSLGGTVAG
-170 TSSYAVNVTVTGTDQ
+170 TSSYAVNVTRTGTAE

-198 GVMPDVTGT
+198 GVMPDVTGA
-207 DSVRT
+207 DAVRT

-313 TDRAVDE
+313 TDQAVDE

-389 ELAQRLERY
+389 ELAQRLENY
-398 DYDASSGIE
+398 GYDASSGIE

-439 RSSSMRSVFG
+439 RSVFG

-455 TVNGRAASSGSGT
+455 TVNGQAASSGSGT

-523 SGGGSDT
+523 SGGGSGT
-530 DTPAGTQ
+530 DTPTGTQ

>member
-1 MRRFFLRCAAAALA
+1 MQFAAVLLAVVLALPTALA
-15 AVLTLPPALAA
+15 AG
-26 ERDSEMVRVGLA
+26 SGGEMVRGGLA
-38 YGSSALASAN
+38 YGSGALVNAN

-62 YFDDG
+62 YFDDD
-67 LDFVELARTDEGE
+67 LDFVELAWTDEDE
-80 TQITMVKAQNT
+80 TQITMVKTQNT

-100 SDNGGE
+100 SDNGGDV
-106 AIGCYHVLVEDGYRS
+106 IGCYHVLVESGYRS

-135 FVAWIGGDYQVRAG
+135 FVAWIDGDYQVRAG
-149 AYLTEEEAE
+149 SYTSRQEAE
-158 DAAWDLDGEVVG
+158 DAAQSLGGTVAG
-170 TSSYAVNVTVTGTDQ
+170 TSSYAVNVTRTGTAE

-198 GVMPDVTGT
+198 GVMPDVTGA
-207 DSVRT
+207 DAVRT

-313 TDRAVDE
+313 TDQAVDE

-351 WGTSLEQYPY
+351 WGTSLERYPY

-389 ELAQRLERY
+389 ELAQRLENY
-398 DYDASSGIE
+398 GYDASSGIE

-417 NVIQVRVNYR
+417 NVIQVRANYR
-427 DGGSDTIRPSSM
+427 DGGSDTIRP
-439 RSSSMRSVFG
+439 SSMRSVFG

-455 TVNGRAASSGSGT
+455 TVNGQAASSGSGT

-477 ANGSTSLDSQGSYTV
+477 ANGSTSLDSQGTYTV

-523 SGGGSDT
+523 SGGGSGT
-530 DTPAGTQ
+530 DTPTGTQ

>member
-1 MRRFFLRCAAAALA
+1 MQFA
-15 AVLTLPPALAA
+15 AVLLAVVLALPTVLAA
-26 ERDSEMVRVGLA
+26 GSGGEMVRVGLA
-38 YGSSALASAN
+38 YGSGALVNAN

-62 YFDDG
+62 YFDDD
-67 LDFVELARTDEGE
+67 LDFVELAWTDEDE
-80 TQITMVKAQNT
+80 TQITMVKTQNT

-106 AIGCYHVLVEDGYRS
+106 AIGCYHVLVESGYRS

-135 FVAWIGGDYQVRAG
+135 FVAWIDGDYQVRAG
-149 AYLTEEEAE
+149 SYTSRQEAE
-158 DAAWDLDGEVVG
+158 DAAQSLGGTVAG
-170 TSSYAVNVTVTGTDQ
+170 TSSYAVNVTRTGTAE

-190 DGGDALAL
+190 DGGDELAL
-198 GVMPDVTGT
+198 GVMPDVTGA
-207 DSVRT
+207 DAVRT

-313 TDRAVDE
+313 TDQAVDE

-351 WGTSLEQYPY
+351 WGTSLERYPY

-389 ELAQRLERY
+389 ELAQRLENY
-398 DYDASSGIE
+398 GYDASSGIE

-417 NVIQVRVNYR
+417 NVIQVRANYR
-427 DGGSDTIRPSSM
+427 DGGSDTIRP
-439 RSSSMRSVFG
+439 SSMRSVFG

-455 TVNGRAASSGSGT
+455 TVNGQAASSGSGT

-477 ANGSTSLDSQGSYTV
+477 ANGSTSLDSQGTYTV

-523 SGGGSDT
+523 SGGGSGT
-530 DTPAGTQ
+530 DTPTGTQ

>member
-1 MRRFFLRCAAAALA
+1 MQFA
-15 AVLTLPPALAA
+15 AVLLAVVLSLPTVLAA
-26 ERDSEMVRVGLA
+26 GSGGEMVRVGLA
-38 YGSSALASAN
+38 YGSGALVNAN

-62 YFDDG
+62 YFDDD
-67 LDFVELARTDEGE
+67 LDFVELAWTDEDE
-80 TQITMVKAQNT
+80 TQITMVKTQNT

-100 SDNGGE
+100 SDNGGDV
-106 AIGCYHVLVEDGYRS
+106 IGCYHVLVESGYRS

-135 FVAWIGGDYQVRAG
+135 FVAWIDGDYQVRAG
-149 AYLTEEEAE
+149 SYTSRQEAE
-158 DAAWDLDGEVVG
+158 DAAQSLGGTVAG
-170 TSSYAVNVTVTGTDQ
+170 TSSYAVNVTRTGTAE

-190 DGGDALAL
+190 DGGDDLAL
-198 GVMPDVTGT
+198 GVMPDVTGADT
-207 DSVRT
+207 VRT

-313 TDRAVDE
+313 TDQAVDE

-389 ELAQRLERY
+389 ELAQRLENY
-398 DYDASSGIE
+398 GYDASSGIE

-439 RSSSMRSVFG
+439 RSVFG

-455 TVNGRAASSGSGT
+455 TVNGQAASSGSGT

-477 ANGSTSLDSQGSYTV
+477 ANGSTSLDSQGTYTV

-523 SGGGSDT
+523 SGGGSGT
-530 DTPAGTQ
+530 DTPTGTQ

>member
-1 MRRFFLRCAAAALA
+1 MQFAAVLLAVVLALPTALA
-15 AVLTLPPALAA
+15 AG
-26 ERDSEMVRVGLA
+26 SGGEMVRVGLA
-38 YGSSALASAN
+38 YGSGALVNAN

-67 LDFVELARTDEGE
+67 LDFVELARTDEDE
-80 TQITMVKAQNT
+80 TQITMVKTQNT

-100 SDNGGE
+100 SDNGGNV
-106 AIGCYHVLVEDGYRS
+106 IGCYHVLVESGYRS

-135 FVAWIGGDYQVRAG
+135 FVAWIDGDYQVRAG
-149 AYLTEEEAE
+149 SYTSRQEAE
-158 DAAWDLDGEVVG
+158 DAAQSLGGTVAG
-170 TSSYAVNVTVTGTDQ
+170 TSSYAVNVTRTGTAE

-198 GVMPDVTGT
+198 GVMPDVTGA
-207 DSVRT
+207 DAVRT

-376 NSYSSWTVSYTSS
+376 NSYSSWTVSYSSS
-389 ELAQRLERY
+389 ELAQRLENY
-398 DYDASSGIE
+398 GYDASSGIE
-407 SLTLTYSDLG
+407 LLTLTYSDLG

-439 RSSSMRSVFG
+439 RSVFG

-455 TVNGRAASSGSGT
+455 TVNGQAASSGSGT

-477 ANGSTSLDSQGSYTV
+477 ANGSTSLDSQGTYTV

-523 SGGGSDT
+523 SGGGSGT
-530 DTPAGTQ
+530 DTPTGTQ

-556 GLSQYGAWAMAE
+556 GLSQYGARAMAE
-568 RGFTYEEIIEFY
+568 RGFTYDEIIEFY

>member
-1 MRRFFLRCAAAALA
+1 MQFA
-15 AVLTLPPALAA
+15 AVLLAVVLALPTVLAA
-26 ERDSEMVRVGLA
+26 GSGGEMVRVGLA
-38 YGSSALASAN
+38 YGSGALVNAN

-62 YFDDG
+62 YFDDD
-67 LDFVELARTDEGE
+67 LDFVELAWTDEDE
-80 TQITMVKAQNT
+80 TQITMVKTQNM
-91 WVNGTSYSN
+91 WVNGSSYST
-100 SDNGGE
+100 SDNGGDV
-106 AIGCYHVLVEDGYRS
+106 IGCYHVLVEDGYRS

-135 FVAWIGGDYQVRAG
+135 FVAWIDGDYQVRAG
-149 AYLTEEEAE
+149 SYTSRQEAE
-158 DAAWDLDGEVVG
+158 DAAQSLGGTVAG
-170 TSSYAVNVTVTGTDQ
+170 TSSYAVNVTRTGTAE

-190 DGGDALAL
+190 DGGDDLAL
-198 GVMPDVTGT
+198 GVMPDVTGADT
-207 DSVRT
+207 VRT

-313 TDRAVDE
+313 TDQAVDE

-389 ELAQRLERY
+389 ELAQRLENY
-398 DYDASSGIE
+398 GYDASSGIE

-439 RSSSMRSVFG
+439 RSVFG

-455 TVNGRAASSGSGT
+455 TVNGQAASSGSGT

-477 ANGSTSLDSQGSYTV
+477 ANGSTSLDSQGTYTV

-523 SGGGSDT
+523 SGGGSGT
-530 DTPAGTQ
+530 DTPTGTQ

-568 RGFTYEEIIEFY
+568 RGFTYDEIIEFY

>member
-1 MRRFFLRCAAAALA
+1 MQFA
-15 AVLTLPPALAA
+15 AVLLAVVLALPTVLAA
-26 ERDSEMVRVGLA
+26 GSGGEMVRVGLA
-38 YGSSALASAN
+38 YGSGALVNAN

-62 YFDDG
+62 YFDDD
-67 LDFVELARTDEGE
+67 LDFVELAWTDEDE
-80 TQITMVKAQNT
+80 TQITMVKTQNT

-100 SDNGGE
+100 SDNGGDV
-106 AIGCYHVLVEDGYRS
+106 IGCYHVLVESGYRS

-135 FVAWIGGDYQVRAG
+135 FVAWIDGDYQVRAG
-149 AYLTEEEAE
+149 SYTSRQEAE
-158 DAAWDLDGEVVG
+158 DAAQSLGGTVAG
-170 TSSYAVNVTVTGTDQ
+170 TSSYAVNVTRTGTAE

-190 DGGDALAL
+190 DGGDDLAL
-198 GVMPDVTGT
+198 GVMPDVTGADT
-207 DSVRT
+207 VRT

-218 YYGGFRYERIGGGDL
+218 YYGGFRYERIGGGAL

-313 TDRAVDE
+313 TDQAVDE

-370 ADMASK
+370 ADMANK

-389 ELAQRLERY
+389 ELAQRLENY
-398 DYDASSGIE
+398 GYDASSGIE

-439 RSSSMRSVFG
+439 RSVFG

-455 TVNGRAASSGSGT
+455 TVNGQAASSGSGT

-477 ANGSTSLDSQGSYTV
+477 ANGSTSLDSQGTYTV

-523 SGGGSDT
+523 SGGGSGT
-530 DTPAGTQ
+530 DTPTGTQ

>member
-1 MRRFFLRCAAAALA
+1 MQFA
-15 AVLTLPPALAA
+15 AVLLAVVLALPTVLAA
-26 ERDSEMVRVGLA
+26 GSGGEMVRVGLA
-38 YGSSALASAN
+38 YGSGALVNAN

-62 YFDDG
+62 YFDDD
-67 LDFVELARTDEGE
+67 LDFVELAWTDEDE
-80 TQITMVKAQNT
+80 TQITMVKTQNT

-100 SDNGGE
+100 SDNGGDV
-106 AIGCYHVLVEDGYRS
+106 IGCYHVLVESGYRS

-135 FVAWIGGDYQVRAG
+135 FVAWIDGDYQVRAG
-149 AYLTEEEAE
+149 SYTSRQEAE
-158 DAAWDLDGEVVG
+158 DAAQSLGGTVAG
-170 TSSYAVNVTVTGTDQ
+170 TSSYAVNVTRTGTAE

-198 GVMPDVTGT
+198 GVMPDVTGA
-207 DSVRT
+207 DAVRT

-313 TDRAVDE
+313 TDQAVDE

-389 ELAQRLERY
+389 ELAQRLENY
-398 DYDASSGIE
+398 GYDASSGIE

-439 RSSSMRSVFG
+439 RSVFG

-455 TVNGRAASSGSGT
+455 TVNGQAASSGSGT

-477 ANGSTSLDSQGSYTV
+477 ANGSTSLDSQGTYTV

-523 SGGGSDT
+523 SGGGSGT
-530 DTPAGTQ
+530 DTPTGTQ

-568 RGFTYEEIIEFY
+568 RGFTYDEIIEFY

>member
-1 MRRFFLRCAAAALA
+1 MQFA
-15 AVLTLPPALAA
+15 AVLLAVVLALPTVLAA
-26 ERDSEMVRVGLA
+26 GSGGEMVRVGLA
-38 YGSSALASAN
+38 YGSGALVNAN

-62 YFDDG
+62 YFDDD
-67 LDFVELARTDEGE
+67 LDFVELAWTDEDE
-80 TQITMVKAQNT
+80 TQITMVKTQNT

-100 SDNGGE
+100 SDNGGDV
-106 AIGCYHVLVEDGYRS
+106 IGCYHVLVERGYRS
-121 YEQAAADAQEYRDG
+121 YEQAAAAAQEYRDG
-135 FVAWIGGDYQVRAG
+135 FVAWIDGDYQVRAG
-149 AYLTEEEAE
+149 SYTSRQEAE
-158 DAAWDLDGEVVG
+158 DAAQSLGGTVAG
-170 TSSYAVNVTVTGTDQ
+170 TSSYAVNVTRTGTTE

-190 DGGDALAL
+190 DGGDDLAL
-198 GVMPDVTGT
+198 GVMPDVTGA
-207 DSVRT
+207 DAVRT

-218 YYGGFRYERIGGGDL
+218 YYGGFRYERIGGSDL

-313 TDRAVDE
+313 TDQAVDE

-389 ELAQRLERY
+389 ELAQRLENY
-398 DYDASSGIE
+398 GYDASSGIE

-439 RSSSMRSVFG
+439 RSVFG

-455 TVNGRAASSGSGT
+455 TVNGQAASSGSGT

-477 ANGSTSLDSQGSYTV
+477 ANGSTSLDSQGTYTV

-497 SLSQAGLDGLYAI
+497 SLSQTGLDGLYAI

-523 SGGGSDT
+523 SGGGSGT
-530 DTPAGTQ
+530 DTPTGTQ

>member
-1 MRRFFLRCAAAALA
+1 MQFA
-15 AVLTLPPALAA
+15 AVLLAVVLALPTVLAA
-26 ERDSEMVRVGLA
+26 GSGGEMVRVGLA
-38 YGSSALASAN
+38 YGSGALVNAN

-67 LDFVELARTDEGE
+67 LDFVELARTDEDK
-80 TQITMVKAQNT
+80 TQITMVKTQNT
-91 WVNGTSYSN
+91 WVNGTSYST

-106 AIGCYHVLVEDGYRS
+106 AIGCYHVLVESGYRS
-121 YEQAAADAQEYRDG
+121 YEQAADDAQEYRDG
-135 FVAWIGGDYQVRAG
+135 FVAWIDGDYQVRAG
-149 AYLTEEEAE
+149 SYTSRQEAE
-158 DAAWDLDGEVVG
+158 DAAQSLGGTVAG
-170 TSSYAVNVTVTGTDQ
+170 TSSYAVNVTRTGTAE

-198 GVMPDVTGT
+198 GVMPDVTGA
-207 DSVRT
+207 DAVRT
-212 WFKGYR
+212 WFKDYR

-313 TDRAVDE
+313 TDQAVDE

-351 WGTSLEQYPY
+351 WGSSLEQYPY

-370 ADMASK
+370 ADMASQ

-389 ELAQRLERY
+389 ELAQRLQARGY
-398 DYDASSGIE
+398 NASSGIA

-417 NVIQVRVNYR
+417 NVIQVRVTYGNGESN
-427 DGGSDTIRPSSM
+427 DLKPTSI
-439 RSSSMRSVFG
+439 RSVFG
-449 ISSIRF
+449 VSSIRF
-455 TVNGRAASSGSGT
+455 TVNGQSVSSGAG

-477 ANGSTSLDSQGSYTV
+477 ANGSASLDSQGTYTV

-510 SGSGSITPAEDAA
+510 SGSGSVTPAEDAA
-523 SGGGSDT
+523 SGGGSGT
-530 DTPAGTQ
+530 DTPTGTQ